1 MSTNSS
7 ILGTA
12 SIFPADAGTRL
23 SLTRRGRLVFIGLPL
38 MVLAASLL
46 TFVGFFTAPAMASGF
61 DNLNPT
67 DTVSVS
73 VPSGGSLWNLA
84 LEYSP
89 DRDPR
94 DVVFEIVELNDL
106 GTSTVQAGQQIFV
119 PVSR

>member
-1 MSTNSS
+1 MLTDSS
-7 ILGTA
+7 ATGTTSGSSA
-12 SIFPADAGTRL
+12 TADTRL
-23 SLTRRGRLVFIGLPL
+23 SLTRRGRLVLIGLPL
-38 MVLAASLL
+38 MILAAALL
-46 TFVGFFTAPAMASGF
+46 TFVGLFTAPAMASGF
-61 DNLNPT
+61 GNINPT

-94 DVVFEIVELNDL
+94 HVVSEIVELNNL
-106 GTSTVQAGQQIFV
+106 GTSTVQAGQQVFV